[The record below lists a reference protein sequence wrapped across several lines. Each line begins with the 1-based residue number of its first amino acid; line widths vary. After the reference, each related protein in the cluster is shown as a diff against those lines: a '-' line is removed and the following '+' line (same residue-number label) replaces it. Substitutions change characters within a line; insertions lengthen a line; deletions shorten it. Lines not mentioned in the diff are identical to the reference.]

1 MLKRCFNFTF
11 LLILHFTFAQVP
23 SGYSLIAYEGFD
35 YPNNTNI
42 ANQSGGI
49 GWAGNW
55 EAGFYG
61 NSTMI
66 VNSSGLSYTGL
77 NVSGN
82 KLQWGG
88 AGQYQPHSV
97 RRAINNPNSGI
108 VYLRFIS
115 DFNSSSGGTDR
126 LDLNLGGITQASFG
140 GNNSQQKMSILAGG
154 LIINSTYSV
163 YDLSLVVIQ
172 IDYTNNTTKMWVKPT
187 LSTFDYSN
195 PGTPNAIYNNSIA
208 FDQISLTFRSGG
220 QIDEIAVFKNKTF
233 LTSQGSVTD
242 INTPH
247 LTKYGGLVTSEING
261 SLDLYGK
268 ISITAPDAP
277 IIGTAIATST
287 QTSVSFAAPLSDGD
301 SPIINYTAIAS
312 PGGNIGTVSQAG
324 SGTIIFL
331 I

>member
-88 AGQYQPHSV
+88 AGQ
-97 RRAINNPNSGI
+97 
-108 VYLRFIS
+108 
-115 DFNSSSGGTDR
+115 
-126 LDLNLGGITQASFG
+126 
-140 GNNSQQKMSILAGG
+140 
-154 LIINSTYSV
+154 
-163 YDLSLVVIQ
+163 
-172 IDYTNNTTKMWVKPT
+172 
-187 LSTFDYSN
+187 
-195 PGTPNAIYNNSIA
+195 
-208 FDQISLTFRSGG
+208 
-220 QIDEIAVFKNKTF
+220 
-233 LTSQGSVTD
+233 
-242 INTPH
+242 
-247 LTKYGGLVTSEING
+247 
-261 SLDLYGK
+261 
-268 ISITAPDAP
+268 
-277 IIGTAIATST
+277 
-287 QTSVSFAAPLSDGD
+287 
-301 SPIINYTAIAS
+301 
-312 PGGNIGTVSQAG
+312 
-324 SGTIIFL
+324 
-331 I
+331 